1 MTQPFDASEFKQK
14 IRQEWREAAAGWR
27 KWFHVVEGAAGG
39 RQHSVIL
46 VDLARI
52 RRGESVLDVGAG
64 YGEPSLSV
72 ATVVGPSGRVVCTDI
87 SGAML
92 DFARERAAVAGL
104 ENVEFVESDAE
115 ELDFAKESFDAV
127 VSRATLMFLPDL
139 PGTLKRFHSFLK
151 PGGRLAATVWGPKE
165 KVQFA
170 LAATVIAT
178 ELNLP
183 PPPPGRPGPFA
194 LADAGR
200 LTALVKGA
208 GFRDVETGTVSVVF
222 ETETPAQ
229 FTEFIRDVAPP
240 FTALVK
246 DQPADVQARI
256 WDKATQAYAR
266 LADSSGRVHT
276 MNEAIWVAVTR

>member
-1 MTQPFDASEFKQK
+1 MTQAFDASEFKQK
-14 IRQEWREAAAGWR
+14 IRQEWRDAAAGWR
-27 KWFHVVEGAAGG
+27 KWFHVVEGATGG
-39 RQHSVIL
+39 RRHSATL
-46 VDLARI
+46 VELARI
-52 RRGESVLDVGAG
+52 RRGASVLDVGAG
-64 YGEPSLSV
+64 YGEPSLS
-72 ATVVGPSGRVVCTDI
+72 AAAVVGPSGRVVCADI

-92 DFARERAAVAGL
+92 DFARERAAAAGL
-104 ENVEFVESDAE
+104 ENVEFIESDAE

-170 LAATVIAT
+170 LAAIVIAT

-183 PPPPGRPGPFA
+183 PLPPGRPGPFA
-194 LADAGR
+194 LADAGQ
-200 LTALVKGA
+200 LAALVKGA
-208 GFRDVETGTVSVVF
+208 GFRDVETGTVSVMF

-229 FTEFIRDVAPP
+229 FTDFIRDVAPP

-246 DQPADVQARI
+246 SQPPDVQARI
-256 WDKATQAYAR
+256 WDKATEAYAR
-266 LADSSGRVHT
+266 LADSSGRVQT
-276 MNEAIWVAVTR
+276 MNEAIWVAGTR